1 VKRLVRSIVV
11 SSMAALVVG
20 ALASPALASV
30 PDAMPSRVS
39 LSGPGHFLHR
49 GSHGEADVNVCS
61 TVVGAGFAHCDAH
74 VRTDLFGKDVEP
86 LRRGPNPAGSP
97 VNHATLGNAGAYD
110 AAFLQSAYNAPS
122 ATNGSGQTVA
132 IVDAYDA
139 PHIEAD
145 LGMYRAQFQLPACTT
160 ANGCFKKIDENGGTN
175 YPAGNTGW
183 AEETSLD
190 VQMVSALCPLCH
202 ILLVEASTASINDL
216 GTAVNTAVALGANVV
231 SNSYGGGEWSGE
243 SFADSAYYDHPG
255 VAIVASSGDSGYG
268 VSYPAASPD
277 VVAVGGTSLYQATY
291 SGTRNATESAW
302 SGAGSG
308 CSAYEPKPAW
318 QTDAQCAKRTVAD
331 VSAVADPSTGVWV
344 FDSDAGGW
352 IVVGGTSVA
361 APVVGA
367 LYALAGNTA
376 SATEM
381 GSRPY
386 ATPSALNDVTSGSN
400 GSCGGSY
407 LCTGTVGYDGPT
419 GLGTPNGPAAFAPGG
434 VVSTPPTPPGPPAP
448 PAPTPDF
455 SVSATAVGAMRPGA
469 TAKSTVTI
477 TPTYSFAGT
486 VKLSAPVSPTS
497 GLSRTY
503 NVSTLSINGAVR
515 TATLTLK
522 ASRGGKYTVT
532 VTATQG
538 NVVRTA
544 VLTVTVND
552 FSLTATRSRATVT
565 PGRRVSYTL
574 NVTPVGS
581 FKGPVT
587 LSVSGLTGRDT
598 VIYGRNPVSAFGM
611 QSITITTSLFDAR
624 KSFSVRIKGVS
635 GALRHSVTVV
645 LTVQ

>member
-1 VKRLVRSIVV
+1 VKRLVRVVVV
-11 SSMAALVVG
+11 SSMAAVVVG
-20 ALASPALASV
+20 ALAAPALAS
-30 PDAMPSRVS
+30 ATGAAPSRVS
-39 LSGPGHFLHR
+39 LGGPGHYLHR

-61 TVVGAGFAHCDAH
+61 TAVGPGVAHCDVH

-97 VNHATLGNAGAYD
+97 IKNSTLGNAGAYD
-110 AAFLQSAYNAPS
+110 PAFLQSAYDAPS

-145 LGMYRAQFQLPACTT
+145 LAMYRARFQLPACTT
-160 ANGCFKKIDENGGTN
+160 VNGCFKKVDQNGGTQ
-175 YPAGNTGW
+175 YPAGNTNW

-190 VQMVSALCPLCH
+190 VQMVSALCPRCH
-202 ILLVEASTASINDL
+202 ILLVEANTATIDDL
-216 GTAVNTAVALGANVV
+216 GAAVKKAVELGANVV
-231 SNSYGGGEWSGE
+231 SNSYGAAEWSAEAG
-243 SFADSAYYDHPG
+243 ADSMYFDHPG

-291 SGTRNATESAW
+291 SGTRNATETAW
-302 SGAGSG
+302 SKAGSG

-318 QTDAQCAKRTVAD
+318 QTDTQCANRTVAD
-331 VSAVADPSTGVWV
+331 VSAVADPNTGVWV

-361 APVVGA
+361 APIVGA
-367 LYALAGNTA
+367 MYALAGNVPST
-376 SATEM
+376 TEM
-381 GSRPY
+381 GSLPY

-407 LCTGTVGYDGPT
+407 LCTGAAGYDGPT
-419 GLGTPNGPAAFAPGG
+419 GLGTPNGAAAFAAGG
-434 VVSTPPTPPGPPAP
+434 VVNAPSSPSDPPLST
-448 PAPTPDF
+448 PTPDF
-455 SVSATAVGAMRPGA
+455 SISAMAVGAMRPGA
-469 TAKSTVTI
+469 TAKSTVTL

-486 VKLSAPVSPTS
+486 VKLSAPTTPRT
-497 GLSRTY
+497 GLSRRFDS
-503 NVSTLSINGAVR
+503 STVAVNGAVR
-515 TATLTLK
+515 TTTLTLK

-532 VTATQG
+532 VTATTG
-538 NVVRTA
+538 AVVRKA

-552 FSLTATRSRATVT
+552 FSLTATRSRATVR
-565 PGRRVSYTL
+565 PGRQVRYTL
-574 NVTPVGS
+574 NVTPVGA

-587 LSVSGLTGRDT
+587 LSVSGLSGRDI
-598 VIYGRNPVSAFGM
+598 VVYGRNPVSGFGS
-611 QSITITTSLFDAR
+611 QSITITTSVFDAR
-624 KSFSVRIKGVS
+624 KTFSVRIKGVS
-635 GALRHSVTVV
+635 GALDHTVTVV